1 MIRFLLSL
9 FVGLI
14 VGLGLGFYL
23 GWVQF
28 PVEYTESPARL
39 LSQRYKDDYTLMI
52 AGGLLV
58 DGDPTSAIQRL
69 QVLGEDNVPEYV
81 RKLVERYISN
91 SRDVGDIRQL
101 VALYEGLTG
110 QVTPIMEPYRQVNAA
125 GSNG

>member
-9 FVGLI
+9 FIGLI
-14 VGLGLGFYL
+14 MGLGLGLYL

-28 PVEYTESPARL
+28 PVEYTESPAQS
-39 LSQRYKDDYTLMI
+39 LSQRYKDEYTLMI

-58 DGDPTSAIQRL
+58 DGDATSAIQRL

-81 RKLVERYISN
+81 RKLIERYISN
-91 SRDVGDIRQL
+91 SRDVDDIRQL

-110 QVTPIMEPYRQVNAA
+110 QVTPIMEPYRLVNV